1 MSISE
6 NEIPAALEIV
16 QDALLRKLGSE
27 VDLIFQYGSR
37 LKGNAHKFSDVD
49 LSFVPVHETTW
60 ENVTVLVGET
70 LVDLYPMHWPH
81 LERMANFDDRSSMV
95 LLENRILYQRNEA
108 AAERFRALS
117 AQLLTS
123 LQPEARPE
131 MIRKAQKTFQE
142 TAYPFYL
149 LRLQAAAGHRF
160 GCCQQAQSILQT
172 VLHCLAV
179 CNQACIDTR
188 KLAQVMALPKL
199 PADFARTMERISAS
213 FYPHELLSEC
223 ETLLHSTRELLFA
236 EQRRVL
242 RQGASYPD
250 VFNSAY
256 PELQND
262 LHHVML
268 ACERQDLFSLKT
280 SLGSLYQELSLAIA
294 RVVTGVEYSGF
305 NGLAEYEQDLV
316 ALGFPPLL
324 PHLLSGDF
332 EQLYQQCVL
341 FGKRLKDFL
350 AENMVELHAYATV
363 NDLKSAL
370 QADA

>member
-6 NEIPAALEIV
+6 NEIPAVLEIV
-16 QDALLRKLGSE
+16 QAALLRKLGGE

-37 LKGNAHKFSDVD
+37 LRGNAHKFSDVD

-95 LLENRILYQRNEA
+95 LLENRILYQRDEA

-117 AQLLTS
+117 ARLLAS

-131 MIRKAQKTFQE
+131 MIRKAQITFQE

-149 LRLQAAAGHRF
+149 LRLQAAAGHRL

-188 KLAQVMALPKL
+188 KMAQVFALPKL
-199 PADFARTMERISAS
+199 PADFAATVEHISAS
-213 FYPHELLSEC
+213 FDPHELLSAC
-223 ETLLHSTRELLFA
+223 ETLLHSTRDLLLA
-236 EQRRVL
+236 EQRSVPRH
-242 RQGASYPD
+242 GASFPE
-250 VFNSAY
+250 VFHSAY

-280 SLGSLYQELSLAIA
+280 SLVSLYKELSLAIA
-294 RVVTGVEYSGF
+294 RVISGVEYSGF

-324 PHLLSGDF
+324 PHLLTGDF

-341 FGKRLKDFL
+341 FSKRLKNFL
-350 AENMVELHAYATV
+350 AENQVELHAYATL
-363 NDLKSAL
+363 NDLRSAL
-370 QADA
+370 QPYA

>member
-1 MSISE
+1 MSIRE
-6 NEIPAALEIV
+6 DEIPAVLETLKET
-16 QDALLRKLGSE
+16 LLRKLGGE

-37 LKGNAHKFSDVD
+37 LKGSAHKFSDVD

-81 LERMANFDDRSSMV
+81 LERMAKFDDRSSMV

-117 AQLLTS
+117 AQLFTS
-123 LQPEARPE
+123 LQPEARPD

-142 TAYPFYL
+142 TAYPYYL
-149 LRLQAAAGHRF
+149 LRLQAAAGNRL

-172 VLHCLAV
+172 VLHTLAV

-188 KLAQVMALPKL
+188 KMAQVLALPKL
-199 PADFARTMERISAS
+199 PVDLAATVERISAS
-213 FYPHELLSEC
+213 FDPDELLSAC
-223 ETLLHSTRELLFA
+223 ETLLHSTRELLLA
-236 EQRRVL
+236 EQSRVL
-242 RQGASYPD
+242 RQGAIYPD
-250 VFNSAY
+250 VFHSAY

-268 ACERQDLFSLKT
+268 ACERKDLFSLKT
-280 SLGSLYQELSLAIA
+280 SLLSLYQELSLAIA
-294 RVVTGVEYSGF
+294 RVVSGVEYSGF
-305 NGLAEYEQDLV
+305 NGLSEYEQDLV

-324 PHLLSGDF
+324 PHLLSEDF
-332 EQLYQQCVL
+332 EQLHQQCKL

-350 AENMVELHAYATV
+350 VENRVELHTYATV
-363 NDLKSAL
+363 NDLRTAL
-370 QADA
+370 QANA